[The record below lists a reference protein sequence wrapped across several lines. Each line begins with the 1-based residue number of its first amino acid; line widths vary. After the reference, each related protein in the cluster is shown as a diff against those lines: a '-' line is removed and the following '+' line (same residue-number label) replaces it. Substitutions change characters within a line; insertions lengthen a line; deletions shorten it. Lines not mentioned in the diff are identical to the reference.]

1 MKPDQVNVLAMT
13 MARNCQ
19 QVIDALETGFTR
31 QIVGNVFQ
39 ANLIDRIDDDVTVIH
54 LVTVPNFDVRTSP
67 DTNAAPDSSPSNS
80 LTKALC
86 EDH

>member
-1 MKPDQVNVLAMT
+1 
-13 MARNCQ
+13 
-19 QVIDALETGFTR
+19 
-31 QIVGNVFQ
+31 
-39 ANLIDRIDDDVTVIH
+39 VTVIH